1 LARAL
6 LSAILAWDD
15 PGVPVRNFNIFDPSQ
30 WSDVHGFVILMVV
43 IAGTLFGTIVK
54 LIGGRWRDWLDEPR
68 GRASIEDDWLLD
80 RIEQR
85 RSRAGPGVRRSEA
98 IYRLRGQVTSNG
110 SGPGRAS
117 TATDS

>member
-1 LARAL
+1 M
-6 LSAILAWDD
+6 
-15 PGVPVRNFNIFDPSQ
+15 RNFNIFDPSQ
-30 WSDVHGFVILMVV
+30 WSDVHGFVVLMVV
-43 IAGTLFGTIVK
+43 IGGTLFGTVMK

-85 RSRAGPGVRRSEA
+85 RSRTGHGVPRSA
-98 IYRLRGQVTSNG
+98 PPYRLSGPVTSNG